1 MSVSEADEFRTV
13 NLDLGNAAEV
23 NKVVIN
29 AASIAYVRFS
39 GKASS
44 RQRRMEINLANGE
57 VISMNFEEPEHAQH
71 IFGEVVAS
79 MNRTIPDQVGA
90 TGLE

>member
-1 MSVSEADEFRTV
+1 MAEADEFRTV

-29 AASIAYVRFS
+29 AAHIAYVRFS
-39 GKASS
+39 GKNSS
-44 RQRRMEINLANGE
+44 RQRRMEVKLASGE
-57 VISMNFEEPEHAQH
+57 VISMSFDEPEHAEH
-71 IFGEVVAS
+71 IFEEVVAS

-90 TGLE
+90 GGLD